1 MASGFTQKGKLEIA
15 QQALDLI
22 NEASLK
28 LVLVDDTYVHDNTR
42 DFVDDGTADD
52 IASHEIAVSG
62 YTGGFG
68 GAGRRVPANRTL
80 SRDDPS
86 EEIEFDFNDE
96 TWTALGAGVT
106 IGGVALIVEKTTDG
120 DSWVVAYD
128 ELTGNVATNG
138 GDITYSPATEGLLK
152 F

>member
-15 QQALDLI
+15 QQNLDLV

-28 LVLVDDTYVHDNTR
+28 LVLVDDGYVHDNTR
-42 DFVDDGTADD
+42 DLVDDGSVDD
-52 IASHEIAVSG
+52 VASHEISVTG

-68 GAGRRVPANRTL
+68 GAGRRVPANRVL
-80 SRDDPS
+80 NRDDPG
-86 EEIEFDFNDE
+86 EEIEFDFDDE
-96 TWTALGAGVT
+96 TWTSLGSGVT
-106 IGGVALIVEKTTDG
+106 IGGVALIVEKTADT

-128 ELTGNVATNG
+128 ELSSNVATNG
-138 GDITYSPATEGLLK
+138 GDITYSPSAEGLLK